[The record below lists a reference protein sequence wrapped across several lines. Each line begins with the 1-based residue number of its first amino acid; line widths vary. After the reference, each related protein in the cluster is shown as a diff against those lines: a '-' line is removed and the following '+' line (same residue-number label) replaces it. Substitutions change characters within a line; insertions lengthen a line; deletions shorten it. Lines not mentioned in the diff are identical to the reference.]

1 MNYTQV
7 SIREVQLDELTAV
20 NTMIVGCFKQFIAP
34 DYVEEGIQ
42 ECLNFMNPTALEKRL
57 TGGNLLLVAL
67 SGDDVVGAL
76 EIRSNEH
83 ISLFFV
89 KPECHRQGV
98 GRRLLKTAI
107 QKCREANP
115 ILSEIEV
122 HSSPYAVGI
131 YKQLGFTVM
140 GPEAVDKGIR
150 FTPMRMNI
158 PAFYKSADLALLKSV
173 RQPENNTE

>member
-1 MNYTQV
+1 MNDTRV
-7 SIREVQLDELTAV
+7 SIREGRLDDLTTV
-20 NTMIVGCFKQFIAP
+20 CTMIVGCFMQFIAP

-57 TGGNLLLVAL
+57 AGGNLLLVAL
-67 SGDDVVGAL
+67 SGDDVAGAL
-76 EIRSNEH
+76 EIRSHEH

-98 GRRLLKTAI
+98 GRQLLNTAI

-115 ILSEIEV
+115 GLSTIEV

-131 YKQLGFTVM
+131 YKQLGFTAM

-158 PAFYKSADLALLKSV
+158 PASYKSADLAYFKSV
-173 RQPENNTE
+173 PAGK